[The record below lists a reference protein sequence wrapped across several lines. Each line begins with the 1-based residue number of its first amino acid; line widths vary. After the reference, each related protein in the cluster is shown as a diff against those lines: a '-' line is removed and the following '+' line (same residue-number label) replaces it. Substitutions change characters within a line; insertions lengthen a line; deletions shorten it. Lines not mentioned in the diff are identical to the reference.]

1 MRKYLIIAVVPLLA
15 LVSCLNNRT
24 KAGADTTQLNATLL
38 LNNDEQREDCKAN
51 LSSSESEGVAVD
63 SVAQL
68 PLKPLEAK
76 TESEK
81 QVKYR

>member
-24 KAGADTTQLNATLL
+24 KAGADTTQQDATLFF
-38 LNNDEQREDCKAN
+38 NNDEQRGECKAN
-51 LSSSESEGVAVD
+51 ISSSESEGVAVG

-68 PLKPLEAK
+68 SLKP
-76 TESEK
+76 
-81 QVKYR
+81 